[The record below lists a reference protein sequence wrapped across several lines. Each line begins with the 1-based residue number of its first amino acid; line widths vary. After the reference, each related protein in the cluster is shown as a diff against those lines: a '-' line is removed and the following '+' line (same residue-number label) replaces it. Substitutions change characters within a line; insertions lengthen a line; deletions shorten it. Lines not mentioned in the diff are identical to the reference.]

1 MNKLFTFE
9 KKAKEQEYK
18 RIVNN
23 GWDVVFALD
32 DRMIISET
40 ENEVMRV
47 VVAGEPWKATER
59 NERNE
64 HTTNI

>member
-1 MNKLFTFE
+1 M
-9 KKAKEQEYK
+9 
-18 RIVNN
+18 
-23 GWDVVFALD
+23 FALD